1 MFVQTHDAVEFCQA
15 VMAGTAARCS
25 EEGRNGR
32 GGGSPGVSGGRPAS
46 PHVRRTLSAVSDGPL
61 APVAEREAVNLH
73 HAVAPS
79 PFERQSRV
87 SWER

>member
-1 MFVQTHDAVEFCQA
+1 MQTHDAVEFCHA

-25 EEGRNGR
+25 EEGRGR
-32 GGGSPGVSGGRPAS
+32 GGGSPAVVSSGGRPAS
-46 PHVRRTLSAVSDGPL
+46 PHVRRTLSAMSDRPL
-61 APVAEREAVNLH
+61 APVAEREAVEPR
-73 HAVAPS
+73 HAVMPS